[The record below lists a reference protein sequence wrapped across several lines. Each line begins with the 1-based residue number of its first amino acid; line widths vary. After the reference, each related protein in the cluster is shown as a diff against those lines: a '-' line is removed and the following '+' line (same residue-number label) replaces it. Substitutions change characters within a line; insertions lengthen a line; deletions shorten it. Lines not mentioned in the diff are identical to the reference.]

1 MYLVKV
7 LIKQEVMKDSLYLL
21 DSSELDGKCE
31 TIMDY
36 TISWTLRRAQELYR
50 KEKPVLFGFCR
61 EILAQLLD
69 LPCSD
74 SLRFESVETWKQSSY
89 IDVWVEVELSIDG
102 LRQKHA
108 ILIENKY
115 YTGLHL
121 ATDVDGKKRNQL
133 LVYRK
138 KFDAYYEERQE
149 GFIKH
154 YALITC
160 IDRTDPL
167 FHLYDEAPDYGFT
180 IYPLEELHDY
190 NSEDSESDIFNEFWV
205 RGW

>member
-1 MYLVKV
+1 
-7 LIKQEVMKDSLYLL
+7 MKDSLYLI

-36 TISWTLRRAQELYR
+36 TISWTLRRAQEEFHE
-50 KEKPVLFGFCR
+50 EKPVLFGYCR
-61 EILAQLLD
+61 EILAQLLG

-74 SLRFESVETWKQSSY
+74 GLKFESVKTWKQSSY
-89 IDVWVEVELSIDG
+89 IDVWVEVILSLDG
-102 LRQKHA
+102 EQQRHA

-121 ATDVDGKKRNQL
+121 AKDTDGVKRNQL

-138 KFDAYYEERQE
+138 KFDAYYEEQQE
-149 GFIKH
+149 IFIKH

-160 IDRTDPL
+160 ISESDPK
-167 FHLYDEAPDYGFT
+167 FQMYAEAPEYGYT
-180 IYPLEELHDY
+180 IYPLEDLHNY
-190 NSEDSESDIFNEFWV
+190 LSEDSESDIFNEFWV